1 MSTFIMLTKV
11 SHQGMQTA
19 NDLESLEK
27 HVMDQ
32 VRAKCPE
39 VKWQH
44 SYAVLGPYDYLDV
57 FEAQDVGAASKVSTL
72 VRTMGNAEVQ
82 IWPATSWSQFKD
94 MIHTLP

>member
-1 MSTFIMLTKV
+1 MSTFVMLTKV
-11 SHQGMQTA
+11 SHQGMQTTNA
-19 NDLESLEK
+19 LESLEK

-57 FEAQDVGAASKVSTL
+57 FEADSVDTATKVSTL

-94 MIHTLP
+94 ILHTLP